1 MVEVVVYLTENY
13 SKNES
18 IWVKNGLLKEEIIV
32 IVNEKFNEWY
42 YCDINIL

>member
-18 IWVKNGLLKEEIIV
+18 IWVSRELTKEEITK
-32 IVNEKFNEWY
+32 IVNEKFKVWY
-42 YCDINIL
+42 YYDIL